1 MIYIYIPYN
10 DVEYYSTIKK
20 KQGNPTTTRVAS
32 EGIMRNEMSDRKRQI
47 L

>member
-10 DVEYYSTIKK
+10 DVEYYSTLK
-20 KQGNPTTTRVAS
+20 KQGNTTTTRVAS